1 MDTPACVHVEA
12 PVLDHT
18 DVHPPPEP
26 PPVVLPPLEPPPDII
41 CDVQHITTCDVPNIT
56 VTRLTIPQ
64 SRTRVSTPS
73 PSMPRRSLLDGVTY
87 NIPLEKGRPHPK
99 AVTCFPQGSL
109 SDPGILIC
117 PASPTTPFEF
127 PVTMA
132 INDPTPLM
140 TDDLTTQRLP
150 MDSVT

>member
-26 PPVVLPPLEPPPDII
+26 PPVVLPPLKPPPDII

-64 SRTRVSTPS
+64 SRARVSTPS
-73 PSMPRRSLLDGVTY
+73 PTPCRSLLDGMTY

-99 AVTCFPQGSL
+99 MADCFPQGSL
-109 SDPGILIC
+109 SDPGILIRL
-117 PASPTTPFEF
+117 AFSTTPFEF
-127 PVTMA
+127 PFPMA
-132 INDPTPLM
+132 FNDPTPFM
-140 TDDLTTQRLP
+140 TNDLTTQRLP